1 MPQRIAD
8 EKQIERQ
15 WLILNKIARRNGV
28 TKKQLIEE
36 TGASERTIERD
47 LPILTRYFPSILEEK
62 EGRQNRYRFKEDYQ
76 FPALDLSLPERLA
89 LTLAQDVTTFLKG
102 TPYFEALTNAFAK
115 MHATLPAEGQDYF
128 SRIQDILA
136 FRLQPVKDFQSV
148 APHIAQA
155 QTACEKRQRLDLLYH
170 SASRGESL
178 QRKVDP
184 YGIAYSDNAL
194 RLIGYCHTRQAVREF
209 VFDDR
214 MRSLTLLNETFEGQ
228 EGFNL
233 NEYIARGFGGIKD
246 QPVQAVIRI
255 SPPASRWVRSQKW
268 PGLQKQIDLADDQIE
283 LHFDTEGRE
292 GLMRQILQWG
302 SCAEVIAP
310 SDFREEIA
318 QEIKKMTKKYE
329 NP

>member
-1 MPQRIAD
+1 MPQRMAD

-15 WLILNKIARRNGV
+15 WRILNKIGRHYGV
-28 TKKQLIEE
+28 TKQQLVEE
-36 TGASERTIERD
+36 TKVSERTIERD
-47 LPILTRYFPSILEEK
+47 LRLLKRCFPSIREET
-62 EGRQNRYRFKEDYQ
+62 EGRQKRYKFEEDYH

-102 TPYFEALTNAFAK
+102 TPYFEALTNAITKIRAS
-115 MHATLPAEGQDYF
+115 LPTEGQDYF
-128 SRIQDILA
+128 APIQDILA

-194 RLIGYCHTRQAVREF
+194 RLIGYCHTRKALREF

-214 MRSLTLLNETFEGQ
+214 MRSLTRLDETFEPQ
-228 EGFNL
+228 EDFDL
-233 NEYIARGFGGIKD
+233 NEYVTRGFGGIKD
-246 QPVQAVIRI
+246 QPVQAIIRVG
-255 SPPASRWVRSQKW
+255 PPASRWVRSQKW
-268 PGLQKQIDLADDQIE
+268 PGLQKQIDLGDDQIE

-302 SCAEVIAP
+302 GCAEVVSP
-310 SDFREEIA
+310 LDFREEIA
-318 QEIKKMTKKYE
+318 QEIKKMIKKYE

>member
-8 EKQIERQ
+8 EKPIERQ
-15 WLILNKIARRNGV
+15 WMILNKIDRRYGV
-28 TKKQLIEE
+28 TKQQLIEE
-36 TGASERTIERD
+36 TGVSERTIERD
-47 LPILTRYFPSILEEK
+47 LRLLRRCFSSIVVEK
-62 EGRQNRYRFKEDYQ
+62 EGRQKRYKFEEDYQ

-89 LTLAQDVTTFLKG
+89 LTLAQDVATFLEG
-102 TPYFEALTNAFAK
+102 TPYFEALTNAIKK
-115 MHATLPAEGQDYF
+115 MYATLPAESQDYF
-128 SRIQDILA
+128 NRMQNVLA

-155 QTACEKRQRLDLLYH
+155 EIACEKRQRLDLVYH

-178 QRKVDP
+178 QRKIDP

-194 RLIGYCHTRQAVREF
+194 RLIGYCHTRKGIREF

-214 MRSLTLLNETFEGQ
+214 MRSLTLLDETFERQ
-228 EGFNL
+228 EGFDL
-233 NEYIARGFGGIKD
+233 NEYVTRGFGGIKD
-246 QPVQAVIRI
+246 QPVQAIIRVG
-255 SPPASRWVRSQKW
+255 PPASRWVRSQKW
-268 PGLQKQIDLADDQIE
+268 PGLQKRINLGNDQIE

-302 SCAEVIAP
+302 SCAEVITP
-310 SDFREEIA
+310 PDFRAEIA

>member
-15 WLILNKIARRNGV
+15 WLILNKIARRDGV
-28 TKKQLIEE
+28 TKQQLIAE

-47 LPILTRYFPSILEEK
+47 LPILMRYFPSILEEK
-62 EGRQNRYRFKEDYQ
+62 EGRQKRYRFKEDYQ

-89 LTLAQDVTTFLKG
+89 LTLAQDVTTFLEG

-148 APHIAQA
+148 APHIDQA
-155 QTACEKRQRLDLLYH
+155 QSACAQRQRLDLLYR

-194 RLIGYCHTRQAVREF
+194 RLIGYCHARKAIREF

-214 MRSLTLLNETFEGQ
+214 MRSLTLLDETFEPQ
-228 EGFNL
+228 EGFDL

-246 QPVQAVIRI
+246 QPVQTVIRVD
-255 SPPASRWVRSQKW
+255 PPASRWVRSQKW
-268 PGLQKQIDLADDQIE
+268 PGLQKKIDLGDDQIE

-302 SCAEVIAP
+302 SCAEVVTP
-310 SDFREEIA
+310 LDFREEVA
-318 QEIKKMTKKYE
+318 QEIQKMTEKYE
-329 NP
+329 NL

>member
-1 MPQRIAD
+1 MPQRNAD

-15 WLILNKIARRNGV
+15 WLILNKIDRRYGV
-28 TKKQLIEE
+28 TKQQLVEE
-36 TGASERTIERD
+36 TGVSERTIERD
-47 LPILTRYFPSILEEK
+47 LRLLKRCFSSIIEET
-62 EGRQNRYRFKEDYQ
+62 EGRQKRYKFEEDYQ

-102 TPYFEALTNAFAK
+102 TPYFEALTNALRK
-115 MHATLPAEGQDYF
+115 IHATLPTEGQDYLN
-128 SRIQDILA
+128 RIQNLLA
-136 FRLQPVKDFQSV
+136 FRLQPAKDFQSV

-155 QTACEKRQRLDLLYH
+155 QTACEKRQRLDLLYY
-170 SASRGESL
+170 SATRGEAR

-194 RLIGYCHTRQAVREF
+194 RLIGYCHTRKALREF

-214 MRSLTLLNETFEGQ
+214 MRSLTLLDENFEGQ
-228 EGFNL
+228 EGFDL
-233 NEYIARGFGGIKD
+233 NEYITRGFGGMKD
-246 QPVQAVIRI
+246 QPVQAVIRVD
-255 SPPASRWVRSQKW
+255 PPASRWVRVQKW

-302 SCAEVIAP
+302 SCAEVVAP

-318 QEIKKMTKKYE
+318 QEIKTIAKKYE
-329 NP
+329 QH

>member
-15 WLILNKIARRNGV
+15 WLILNKIDRRNGV

-47 LPILTRYFPSILEEK
+47 LRLLTRCFPSIVVER
-62 EGRQNRYRFKEDYQ
+62 EGRQKRYRFKKDYQ

-102 TPYFEALTNAFAK
+102 TPYFEALTSAFVK

-128 SRIQDILA
+128 SRIQNILA

-148 APHIAQA
+148 APHINQA
-155 QTACEKRQRLDLLYH
+155 QSACAKRQRLNLLYH

-178 QRKVDP
+178 QRKIDP

-214 MRSLTLLNETFEGQ
+214 MRSLTILDETFEGQ
-228 EGFNL
+228 EGFDL
-233 NEYIARGFGGIKD
+233 NEYIARGFGGMKD
-246 QPVQAVIRI
+246 QPVQAVIRVD
-255 SPPASRWVRSQKW
+255 PPVSRWVRSQKW
-268 PGLQKQIDLADDQIE
+268 QGLQKQIDLADDQIE

-318 QEIKKMTKKYE
+318 QEIEKMTKKYE

>member
-1 MPQRIAD
+1 MPQRVAD

-15 WLILNKIARRNGV
+15 WLILNKIIRRNGI
-28 TKKQLIEE
+28 TKQQLIAES
-36 TGASERTIERD
+36 GVSERTIERD
-47 LPILTRYFPSILEEK
+47 LRILMRYFPAIIDEK
-62 EGRQNRYRFKEDYQ
+62 EGRHKRYRFKEDYH

-89 LTLAQDVTTFLKG
+89 LTLAQDVATFLEG

-115 MHATLPAEGQDYF
+115 MRATLPAEGQDYF
-128 SRIQDILA
+128 NRIQKILA

-148 APHIAQA
+148 APHISQA
-155 QTACEKRQRLDLLYH
+155 QTACEKRQRLDLVYR

-194 RLIGYCHTRQAVREF
+194 RLIGYCHTRKALREF

-214 MRSLTLLNETFEGQ
+214 MCSLTILGETFERQ
-228 EGFNL
+228 EGFDL
-233 NEYIARGFGGIKD
+233 NEYITRGFGGMKD
-246 QPVQAVIRI
+246 QPVQAVIRVN
-255 SPPASRWVRSQKW
+255 PPASRWVRVQKW
-268 PGLQKQIDLADDQIE
+268 QGLLKQTDLGNDQIE
-283 LHFDTEGRE
+283 LYFETEGRE

-302 SCAEVIAP
+302 SCAEVISP
-310 SDFREEIA
+310 TDFREELA
-318 QEIKKMTKKYE
+318 QEIEKMTQKYK

>member
-1 MPQRIAD
+1 MPQRISD

-15 WLILNKIARRNGV
+15 WLILNKIARRNGI
-28 TKKQLIEE
+28 TKQQLIAE
-36 TGASERTIERD
+36 TGVSERTIERD
-47 LPILTRYFPSILEEK
+47 LPVLMRYFPAIIDEK
-62 EGRQNRYRFKEDYQ
+62 DGRQKRYRFKGDYQ
-76 FPALDLSLPERLA
+76 FPALDLSIPERLA
-89 LTLAQDVTTFLKG
+89 LALAQDVTTFLEG
-102 TPYFEALTNAFAK
+102 TPYFEALTNAITKIRAS
-115 MHATLPAEGQDYF
+115 LPAEGQDYF
-128 SRIQDILA
+128 APIQDILA

-155 QTACEKRQRLDLLYH
+155 ETACEKRQRLDLLYH

-178 QRKVDP
+178 QRKIDP

-194 RLIGYCHTRQAVREF
+194 RLIGYCHTRQALREF

-214 MRSLTLLNETFEGQ
+214 IRSLTLLDETFEPQ
-228 EGFNL
+228 EGFDL
-233 NEYIARGFGGIKD
+233 NEYVTRGFGGIKD
-246 QPVQAVIRI
+246 QPVQAVIRVD
-255 SPPASRWVRSQKW
+255 PPASRWVRSQKW
-268 PGLQKQIDLADDQIE
+268 QGLQKQIELGDDKIE

-302 SCAEVIAP
+302 SCAEVVSP
-310 SDFREEIA
+310 PNFREEIA